1 MPPPASNKVQRV
13 SSDFISSTCF
23 DATSSTTASI
33 GARQSESSPPSE
45 QGTLVSGFFGRIHS
59 LTDPHCRRLSLS
71 SPSSLHRQEQDQDV
85 SVAIGRHVSSERRET
100 ENKPVATATTVVK
113 DISFWGGLCLL
124 ICNTTGPGAVTLPL
138 VAQSAGWIPTVIGF
152 VLVGV
157 LSYLSS
163 MFVCE
168 AMTEVPGNEHYQAN
182 VEFSNLVLCFLGR
195 RYQVLVQIIC
205 FLAMQTTNIA
215 SIAIC
220 AQLFDN
226 LLIRIAHR
234 TCGIQVYP
242 SATFIC
248 VGEQLPSASPFSG
261 TLIMSTGALL
271 AMLLI
276 VPLCLLNLSENIWLQ
291 VGSCILILLIFV
303 QWIVTFF
310 QHGLDSSRVPAVGA
324 DMSQTFGSILF
335 NYAFITA
342 VPSWANAKQSHVS
355 PHKTVGS
362 NISLMTTLFVLVS
375 VLGGMAFAIPGNSTM
390 IQAISSSPD
399 VTTLSQIAGYTFPIA
414 ALVTSI
420 PINMIVLRY
429 NLIQSK
435 TCRKA
440 WANVMAGGLP
450 WLVAI
455 PCMTGSGLTNAVGWS
470 SLFLVSSAN
479 FVIPFVL
486 YIYSKKYRARLMA
499 MTPADRAIQERL
511 DRELCG
517 TLTAEEAA
525 EVAKLSAECEIGHA
539 EQSSEITQCDDS
551 GDDKFVAEGGV
562 NMNMDMDMTLDR
574 EKHGGGRS
582 AVVVAVDSLEC
593 DFHGTKHPQSPD
605 GQGGSQDIWNEKFAG
620 EDLDASGGAY
630 SESFSDSARSGSAD
644 SETGLQDSSSCKE
657 AAVKAIQTKTA
668 TAGMEREVKPSE
680 LRHRML
686 YHAEEDIPEK
696 TKEQPGVMRAIPL
709 SSPVSEL
716 AIAYCALTLLLIGI
730 SATIM

>member
-1 MPPPASNKVQRV
+1 MPPPAPNKVQRV
-13 SSDFISSTCF
+13 SSGPTSVCF
-23 DATSSTTASI
+23 DAMSSTTASI
-33 GARQSESSPPSE
+33 GARRSESSPPSE
-45 QGTLVSGFFGRIHS
+45 QGTLVSGFFGRVHS
-59 LTDPHCRRLSLS
+59 LTGPRCRRLSLS
-71 SPSSLHRQEQDQDV
+71 GLYTLHCQDQGQDV
-85 SVAIGRHVSSERRET
+85 SVTIGSHGSNET
-100 ENKPVATATTVVK
+100 GTNSVATATTVAK

-124 ICNTTGPGAVTLPL
+124 ICNTTGPGVVTLPL
-138 VAQSAGWIPTVIGF
+138 VAQSAGWVPTVFGF
-152 VLVGV
+152 ALVGV

-163 MFVCE
+163 LFVCE
-168 AMTEVPGNEHYQAN
+168 AMTEVPGNERYQAN
-182 VEFSNLVLCFLGR
+182 VEFSNMVLCFFGR

-242 SATFIC
+242 NAAFVC
-248 VGEQLPSASPFSG
+248 VSEQLPSASPFSG

-271 AMLLI
+271 AMILI

-291 VGSCILILLIFV
+291 IGSCILILLIFV

-310 QHGLDSSRVPAVGA
+310 QHGLDTSRVPAVGA
-324 DMSQTFGSILF
+324 DMSQAFGSILF

-362 NISLMTTLFVLVS
+362 NVSLMTILFVLVS
-375 VLGGMAFAIPGNSTM
+375 VLGGMAFAIPENSTM
-390 IQAISSSPD
+390 IQAISSSSD

-440 WANVMAGGLP
+440 WANAMAGGLP

-511 DRELCG
+511 DKELCG
-517 TLTAEEAA
+517 TLTVGEAA
-525 EVAKLSAECEIGHA
+525 EVARLSAECEVRHS
-539 EQSSEITQCDDS
+539 EQSSEITQSED
-551 GDDKFVAEGGV
+551 GDNEVTGGHGV
-562 NMNMDMDMTLDR
+562 STDMAM
-574 EKHGGGRS
+574 EKHGKGHG
-582 AVVVAVDSLEC
+582 AVVVAADTLEC
-593 DFHGTKHPQSPD
+593 DFHDTKHLHSPD
-605 GQGGSQDIWNEKFAG
+605 GQSGSRDIWNEKDSR
-620 EDLDASGGAY
+620 EDLNASG
-630 SESFSDSARSGSAD
+630 ESLTEFVRSGSAD
-644 SETGLQDSSSCKE
+644 SETGLQGVSSCKE
-657 AAVKAIQTKTA
+657 AVVKASETSITVT
-668 TAGMEREVKPSE
+668 GMELEVKSSE

-686 YHAEEDIPEK
+686 YRPENDLAIK
-696 TKEQPGVMRAIPL
+696 AKDGSGVMRAIPL
-709 SSPVSEL
+709 SSPVSGL
-716 AIAYCALTLLLIGI
+716 AVAYCALTLLLIGI
-730 SATIM
+730 GATIIIKIVQLA

>member
-1 MPPPASNKVQRV
+1 M
-13 SSDFISSTCF
+13 
-23 DATSSTTASI
+23 
-33 GARQSESSPPSE
+33 
-45 QGTLVSGFFGRIHS
+45 
-59 LTDPHCRRLSLS
+59 
-71 SPSSLHRQEQDQDV
+71 
-85 SVAIGRHVSSERRET
+85 
-100 ENKPVATATTVVK
+100 
-113 DISFWGGLCLL
+113 
-124 ICNTTGPGAVTLPL
+124 
-138 VAQSAGWIPTVIGF
+138 
-152 VLVGV
+152 
-157 LSYLSS
+157 
-163 MFVCE
+163 
-168 AMTEVPGNEHYQAN
+168 
-182 VEFSNLVLCFLGR
+182 
-195 RYQVLVQIIC
+195 LVQIIC

-226 LLIRIAHR
+226 LLIRIARR

-242 SATFIC
+242 TAAFVC
-248 VGEQLPSASPFSG
+248 VSEQLPSASPFSG

-271 AMLLI
+271 AMMLI

-310 QHGLDSSRVPAVGA
+310 QHGLDTSRVPAVGS

-362 NISLMTTLFVLVS
+362 NVLLMTTLFVLVS
-375 VLGGMAFAIPGNSTM
+375 VLGGMAFAIPENSTM
-390 IQAISSSPD
+390 IQAVSSFPD

-440 WANVMAGGLP
+440 WANVLAGGLP

-486 YIYSKKYRARLMA
+486 YIYSKKYRARLMG
-499 MTPADRAIQERL
+499 MTPADRVIQERL
-511 DRELCG
+511 DKELCG
-517 TLTAEEAA
+517 TLTAEETTAA
-525 EVAKLSAECEIGHA
+525 EAVKLPGAEYEVGHS
-539 EQSSEITQCDDS
+539 EQSSEIIASDDDN
-551 GDDKFVAEGGV
+551 DDDHDELADGCKGGIEERREGHSAFVI
-562 NMNMDMDMTLDR
+562 
-574 EKHGGGRS
+574 
-582 AVVVAVDSLEC
+582 AVDSLEC
-593 DFHGTKHPQSPD
+593 ESLDAKDLQSPN
-605 GQGGSQDIWNEKFAG
+605 GRGGSRDVWTEKV
-620 EDLDASGGAY
+620 GGGGVLN
-630 SESFSDSARSGSAD
+630 ESFTESARSGSSATP
-644 SETGLQDSSSCKE
+644 EIGLQDSVNLIASR
-657 AAVKAIQTKTA
+657 TA
-668 TAGMEREVKPSE
+668 AGMGVESE
-680 LRHRML
+680 TKSSDLRHRMI
-686 YHAEEDIPEK
+686 YHPKDDVVNKAIEES
-696 TKEQPGVMRAIPL
+696 GVMRAIPL
-709 SSPVSEL
+709 SSPVSGL
-716 AIAYCALTLLLIGI
+716 VIAYCALILLLIGI

>member
-1 MPPPASNKVQRV
+1 MA
-13 SSDFISSTCF
+13 
-23 DATSSTTASI
+23 STTASI
-33 GARQSESSPPSE
+33 GARRSESRPPSE
-45 QGTLVSGFFGRIHS
+45 QSTLVSGFFGRVHS
-59 LTDPHCRRLSLS
+59 LTDPRCRHLSLS
-71 SPSSLHRQEQDQDV
+71 GPSSLLRQEQDQDV
-85 SVAIGRHVSSERRET
+85 SVTIGLHVSNGTGTNSAAT
-100 ENKPVATATTVVK
+100 VATVAK

-124 ICNTTGPGAVTLPL
+124 ICNTTGPGVVTLPL
-138 VAQSAGWIPTVIGF
+138 VAQSAGWVPTVIGF
-152 VLVGV
+152 ALVGV

-168 AMTEVPGNEHYQAN
+168 AMTEVPGNERYQAN
-182 VEFSNLVLCFLGR
+182 VEFSNLVLCFFGR

-242 SATFIC
+242 NAAFVC
-248 VGEQLPSASPFSG
+248 VSEQLPSASPFSG

-271 AMLLI
+271 AMMLI

-303 QWIVTFF
+303 QWIITFF
-310 QHGLDSSRVPAVGA
+310 QHGLDTSRVPAVGT
-324 DMSQTFGSILF
+324 DISQTFGSILF

-362 NISLMTTLFVLVS
+362 NVSLMTILFVLVS
-375 VLGGMAFAIPGNSTM
+375 VLGGMAFAIPENSTM

-486 YIYSKKYRARLMA
+486 YIYSKKYKARLMA

-511 DRELCG
+511 DKELCG
-517 TLTAEEAA
+517 TLTVEEAA
-525 EVAKLSAECEIGHA
+525 EVAKLTAECEVGHS
-539 EQSSEITQCDDS
+539 EQSSAITQS
-551 GDDKFVAEGGV
+551 EGGDDEHINGHGV
-562 NMNMDMDMTLDR
+562 STGLDM
-574 EKHGGGRS
+574 EKHGKDHG

-593 DFHGTKHPQSPD
+593 DSHVAMHLQPPDVQSR
-605 GQGGSQDIWNEKFAG
+605 SRTIWNEKNSR
-620 EDLDASGGAY
+620 EDLDGIGGAY
-630 SESFSDSARSGSAD
+630 SESFIESVRSGSAD
-644 SETGLQDSSSCKE
+644 SKSGLQDLSARKE
-657 AAVKAIQTKTA
+657 AVVKASETSIMVS
-668 TAGMEREVKPSE
+668 GMDREVKSSE

-686 YHAEEDIPEK
+686 YHPENDVANK
-696 TKEQPGVMRAIPL
+696 SKDVPGVMHAIPL
-709 SSPVSEL
+709 SSPLSGL
-716 AIAYCALTLLLIGI
+716 AVAYCALTLLLIGI
-730 SATIM
+730 SATIIIKIVQLT